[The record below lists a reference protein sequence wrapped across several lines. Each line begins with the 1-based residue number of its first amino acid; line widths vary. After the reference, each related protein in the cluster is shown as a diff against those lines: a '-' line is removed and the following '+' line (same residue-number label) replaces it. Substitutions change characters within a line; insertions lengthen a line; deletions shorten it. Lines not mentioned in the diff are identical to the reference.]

1 MKNLGKLALLGAVIA
16 ASAQFASAAS
26 IPVTGSLSVVGFG
39 ITPTSTGAT
48 FSGMGIAGSGTGSL
62 AAANGDVVTLPS
74 TFTFTSPDVTLFLA
88 NGIGNSASFT
98 ITGPVVETTTAGM
111 GGTTIYDVTGTGNF
125 NESVSLG
132 PLAGTYG
139 QTNGTFD
146 LSYSS
151 SGGSAAFEITSN
163 VAAAPEPNSLMLLG
177 TGLLSGAGMLI
188 RKRRTA

>member
-48 FSGMGIAGSGTGSL
+48 FSGSGFAGSGTGSL
-62 AAANGDVVTLPS
+62 AAANGDIVTLPS
-74 TFTFTSPDVTLFLA
+74 TFTFASPDVTLFLA

-98 ITGPVVETTTAGM
+98 ITGPVIVTTAAGM

-125 NESVSLG
+125 NESVFLG
-132 PLAGTYG
+132 PTYS
-139 QTNGTFD
+139 QTSGTFD

-151 SGGSAAFEITSN
+151 SGGSTAFEITSN